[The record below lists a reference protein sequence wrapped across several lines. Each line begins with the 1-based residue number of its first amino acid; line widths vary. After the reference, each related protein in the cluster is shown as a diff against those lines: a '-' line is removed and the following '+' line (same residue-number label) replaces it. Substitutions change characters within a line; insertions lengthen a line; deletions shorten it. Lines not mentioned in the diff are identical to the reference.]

1 MVNPA
6 NAMRDL
12 EPDVCNAYNA
22 AFIGRAFID
31 DALMAAQQTGV
42 MSRHVSDAC
51 SYALW
56 QILNTADEVKEKYDA
71 ALDAVNGGS
80 GK

>member
-1 MVNPA
+1 MVNPTSA
-6 NAMRDL
+6 LQDL
-12 EPDVCNAYNA
+12 EPDICNAYNS

-31 DALMAAQQTGV
+31 DALVAVRQTGV
-42 MSRHVSDAC
+42 MSRHVADAC

-56 QILNTADEVKEKYDA
+56 QILNTADEVKEKYSA

-80 GK
+80 AQ